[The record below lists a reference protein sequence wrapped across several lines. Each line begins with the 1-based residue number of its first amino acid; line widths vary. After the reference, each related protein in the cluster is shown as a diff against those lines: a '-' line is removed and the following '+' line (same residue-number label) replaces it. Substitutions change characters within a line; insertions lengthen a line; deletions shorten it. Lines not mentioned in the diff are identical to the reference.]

1 MESIIKIRNLKIEY
15 IEGSSISLDIDEGEI
30 VALTGPNGSGKS
42 TLAAY
47 ISGIYLPEEPDK
59 VVVGGF
65 DTSFPKNSARLHR
78 KCGIVFQNPDDNHV
92 FDMVS
97 ADTMFGL
104 ENLNLPAEE
113 TLKKTKYYLK
123 KYGLLKK
130 ADRNIRTLSGGERQR
145 AAVAAILAME
155 PHILILDE
163 SFSMQSSTVRDKMLD
178 YIISSARKNGQTVI
192 MITQDPE
199 VARRCDRTIY
209 LEKGE
214 CKTGRE
220 SGTEAEN
227 GTGQEKGTGQENGTG
242 QVHGFGRENGF
253 GRESLVERLDK
264 YTRVVSLS
272 ELNQEIKSFTIEE
285 RVLLRDKAAVDEP
298 EEQDGYGED
307 DRNEDVRVDAGPV
320 DAAKAIYLDHV
331 GFSYGREPV
340 LSDIFYAFGK
350 GRAYI
355 VRGESGS
362 GKSTLAMLLNGL
374 LLAKK
379 GRIFYEGRQLPLTRK
394 RVNPARQDI
403 DADDGMIHDINQ
415 LRRKVGYVNQNPE
428 KQLFADTVIKDVM
441 FGPRNLGFD
450 NNGAVKMARNAL
462 TYMNVDEAVWKRPV
476 DQISGGE
483 KRRVGIA
490 GIIANTPE
498 YLVLDESDAGL
509 DDNGVDALS
518 GVIKSYLEA
527 GKCVIIVSHND

>member
-1 MESIIKIRNLKIEY
+1 M
-15 IEGSSISLDIDEGEI
+15 
-30 VALTGPNGSGKS
+30 P
-42 TLAAY
+42 AAE
-47 ISGIYLPEEPDK
+47 PAADEEPL
-59 VVVGGF
+59 
-65 DTSFPKNSARLHR
+65 TRSA
-78 KCGIVFQNPDDNHV
+78 
-92 FDMVS
+92 M
-97 ADTMFGL
+97 
-104 ENLNLPAEE
+104 
-113 TLKKTKYYLK
+113 
-123 KYGLLKK
+123 
-130 ADRNIRTLSGGERQR
+130 
-145 AAVAAILAME
+145 
-155 PHILILDE
+155 
-163 SFSMQSSTVRDKMLD
+163 
-178 YIISSARKNGQTVI
+178 
-192 MITQDPE
+192 PE
-199 VARRCDRTIY
+199 V
-209 LEKGE
+209 
-214 CKTGRE
+214 
-220 SGTEAEN
+220 
-227 GTGQEKGTGQENGTG
+227 
-242 QVHGFGRENGF
+242 
-253 GRESLVERLDK
+253 
-264 YTRVVSLS
+264 
-272 ELNQEIKSFTIEE
+272 EE
-285 RVLLRDKAAVDEP
+285 RAEPVYEEP

-374 LLAKK
+374 LPAKK

-415 LRRKVGYVNQNPE
+415 IRRKVGYVNQNPE

-509 DDNGVDALS
+509 DDNGVQQAFTTHFLNHWALDLTDFLTENLTETLGVFHQVLFLDDLKGGDAHAGS
-518 GVIKSYLEA
+518 DGVAAEGRAMLT
-527 GKCVIIVSHND
+527 GLDV

>member
-1 MESIIKIRNLKIEY
+1 M
-15 IEGSSISLDIDEGEI
+15 
-30 VALTGPNGSGKS
+30 
-42 TLAAY
+42 
-47 ISGIYLPEEPDK
+47 
-59 VVVGGF
+59 
-65 DTSFPKNSARLHR
+65 
-78 KCGIVFQNPDDNHV
+78 
-92 FDMVS
+92 
-97 ADTMFGL
+97 
-104 ENLNLPAEE
+104 
-113 TLKKTKYYLK
+113 
-123 KYGLLKK
+123 
-130 ADRNIRTLSGGERQR
+130 
-145 AAVAAILAME
+145 
-155 PHILILDE
+155 
-163 SFSMQSSTVRDKMLD
+163 
-178 YIISSARKNGQTVI
+178 
-192 MITQDPE
+192 
-199 VARRCDRTIY
+199 
-209 LEKGE
+209 
-214 CKTGRE
+214 
-220 SGTEAEN
+220 
-227 GTGQEKGTGQENGTG
+227 
-242 QVHGFGRENGF
+242 HGFGRENGF

>member
-1 MESIIKIRNLKIEY
+1 MESLIKIRNLKIEY
-15 IEGSSISLDIDEGEI
+15 IEGSSISLDIEEGEI

-59 VVVGGF
+59 VVVGGL
-65 DTSFPKNSARLHR
+65 DTSFPVNTARLHR

-97 ADTMFGL
+97 ADAMFGL

-113 TLKKTKYYLK
+113 TVKKTKYFLK

-163 SFSMQSSTVRDKMLD
+163 SFSMQSGTVRDKMVD
-178 YIISSARKNGQTVI
+178 YVIGAARKNGQTVI
-192 MITQDPE
+192 MITQYPE
-199 VARRCDRTIY
+199 VAKRCDRVIR
-209 LEKGE
+209 LEKGVVKNDHE
-214 CKTGRE
+214 DLDEESHEKTNGE
-220 SGTEAEN
+220 SIIQKLSEYTEA
-227 GTGQEKGTGQENGTG
+227 
-242 QVHGFGRENGF
+242 
-253 GRESLVERLDK
+253 
-264 YTRVVSLS
+264 VSLS

-285 RVLLRDKAAVDEP
+285 RVL
-298 EEQDGYGED
+298 EEQDG
-307 DRNEDVRVDAGPV
+307 AV
-320 DAAKAIYLDHV
+320 DAARALYLDHV
-331 GFSYGREPV
+331 GFSYGKEPV
-340 LSDIFYAFGK
+340 LSDIFYAFGR

-379 GRIFYEGRQLPLTRK
+379 GRIFLDGRQLPVTKK
-394 RVNPARQDI
+394 RINPARKDP
-403 DADDGMIHDINQ
+403 DVDDGMISDINA
-415 LRRKVGYVNQNPE
+415 LRRKVGYVSQNPE
-428 KQLFADTVIKDVM
+428 KQLFADSVIKDVM

-462 TYMNVDEAVWKRPV
+462 SYMNVDETVWKRHV

-490 GIIANTPE
+490 GIIANAPD
-498 YLVLDESDAGL
+498 YLILDESDAGL
-509 DDNGVDALS
+509 DENGIDALS

-527 GKCVIIVSHND
+527 GKCVILIGHDE